1 MPDGAEHAPAPLQ
14 GELDRL
20 RSENNTLRQ
29 HLEKLGTVADVMY
42 DAGCKDT
49 LARIGGGAQT
59 VLHTV
64 SPPIVSPFAPRHR
77 KPRHLSIVRTIA
89 AIVAGVTAAAAAA
102 MIAGTPVHA
111 PVGYR
116 HAVSTRTHHRQRS
129 YRGDRATSSVRNP
142 GPRLDAGSTVTR

>member
-1 MPDGAEHAPAPLQ
+1 M
-14 GELDRL
+14 L
-20 RSENNTLRQ
+20 R
-29 HLEKLGTVADVMY
+29 HIEKLGTVADVMY

-59 VLHTV
+59 VLRV
-64 SPPIVSPFAPRHR
+64 VAPSTARHR

-89 AIVAGVTAAAAAA
+89 AIIAGVTAAAAAA

-111 PVGYR
+111 PAGYR
-116 HAVSTRTHHRQRS
+116 HAVSIRTHHRQRS

-142 GPRLDAGSTVTR
+142 GPRFDAGSTVTR

>member
-14 GELDRL
+14 SELDRL
-20 RSENNTLRQ
+20 RSERDTLLR
-29 HLEKLGTVADVMY
+29 HIEKLGTVADVMY
-42 DAGCKDT
+42 DAGCRDT
-49 LARIGGGAQT
+49 LARIGGHAQT
-59 VLHTV
+59 VLRTV
-64 SPPIVSPFAPRHR
+64 SPPPAARHR

-116 HAVSTRTHHRQRS
+116 HAASTRTHHRQRS